1 MPVSMPQFRFPFSK
15 KATPATVPAAPIVE
29 EPATAPT
36 VDTVVETTTPALPS
50 VDDSTPRSHRR
61 EKSTGSLSIMTR
73 RTSREEDTN
82 TYKLSTVNDS
92 GIYLPPSPVE
102 KKSFW
107 GKKETTN
114 GSPVEAPDTQD
125 IGFAITRE
133 SFDSYR
139 RSFDISARMQVSDSQ
154 RASMQSSRS
163 SFDALGWGRPSFEA
177 PNRLPSIDVSESA
190 SEEDEA
196 EFRDVDLN
204 DQPKKRGFLGRFV
217 PGQTTQP
224 ALPAVR
230 PFHTHT
236 PRAASVGEEDL
247 KGRGRSATAVW
258 RREHNKDA
266 EELSAMVKGS
276 NHLISV

>member
-1 MPVSMPQFRFPFSK
+1 MPVSMPQFRFPFTK
-15 KATPATVPAAPIVE
+15 KAQTSTPIVE
-29 EPATAPT
+29 ESAPAVATAVATAVP
-36 VDTVVETTTPALPS
+36 DTSS

-73 RTSREEDTN
+73 RSREEDNN

-92 GIYLPPSPVE
+92 GIYLPPSPVD

-107 GKKETTN
+107 GKKESTN
-114 GSPVEAPDTQD
+114 GSPVETPDTQD

-139 RSFDISARMQVSDSQ
+139 RSFDISARTQVSDSQ
-154 RASMQSSRS
+154 RPSMQSSRS
-163 SFDALGWGRPSFEA
+163 SFDALGWGRPSFDA

-190 SEEDEA
+190 SEEDEG

-217 PGQTTQP
+217 PGQATQP
-224 ALPAVR
+224 VQPVR
-230 PFHTHT
+230 PVHV
-236 PRAASVGEEDL
+236 PRTIQVGEEDL
-247 KGRGRSATAVW
+247 KGRSRSATAVW

>member
-15 KATPATVPAAPIVE
+15 KAQPAAVPTAPIVE
-29 EPATAPT
+29 EPTPAPAVAAAVDNTAPT
-36 VDTVVETTTPALPS
+36 TPS

-73 RTSREEDTN
+73 RSREEDTN

-92 GIYLPPSPVE
+92 GIYLPPSPVD
-102 KKSFW
+102 KKAFW
-107 GKKETTN
+107 GKKETPN
-114 GSPVEAPDTQD
+114 GSPAEAPDTQD

-139 RSFDISARMQVSDSQ
+139 RSFDISARTQVSDS
-154 RASMQSSRS
+154 RRPSMQSSRS
-163 SFDALGWGRPSFEA
+163 SLDALGWGRPSFEA

-190 SEEDEA
+190 SEEDEG

-217 PGQTTQP
+217 PGQSAQP
-224 ALPAVR
+224 VQPIR
-230 PFHTHT
+230 PFHTST
-236 PRAASVGEEDL
+236 PRVVQAREEDI
-247 KGRGRSATAVW
+247 KGRGRPSTAVW

>member
-1 MPVSMPQFRFPFSK
+1 MPVSMPQFRFPFTK
-15 KATPATVPAAPIVE
+15 KAQSAAVPAAPIVE
-29 EPATAPT
+29 EPAPAPAPTTTTSTAPT
-36 VDTVVETTTPALPS
+36 TTPS

-73 RTSREEDTN
+73 RSREEDTN

-102 KKSFW
+102 KKGFW
-107 GKKETTN
+107 GKKEHSN

-125 IGFAITRE
+125 IGFGITRA

-139 RSFDISARMQVSDSQ
+139 RSFDISARTQISDSQ
-154 RASMQSSRS
+154 RPSMQSSRS
-163 SFDALGWGRPSFEA
+163 SFDALGWGRPSFDA

-190 SEEDEA
+190 SEEDEG

-217 PGQTTQP
+217 PGTTTAPVPTQP
-224 ALPAVR
+224 I
-230 PFHTHT
+230 HT
-236 PRAASVGEEDL
+236 PRAVQAGDDDT
-247 KGRGRSATAVW
+247 KGRHRSATAVW

>member
-15 KATPATVPAAPIVE
+15 RAQAAAVPAAPIVE
-29 EPATAPT
+29 EPTPAAAAT
-36 VDTVVETTTPALPS
+36 VDTTPPTVS

-73 RTSREEDTN
+73 RSREEDTN

-102 KKSFW
+102 KKAFW
-107 GKKETTN
+107 GRKEAPT

-139 RSFDISARMQVSDSQ
+139 RSFDISARTQISDSQ
-154 RASMQSSRS
+154 RPSMQSSRS
-163 SFDALGWGRPSFEA
+163 SFDALGWGRPSFDA

-190 SEEDEA
+190 SEEDDG

-217 PGQTTQP
+217 PGQSTQP
-224 ALPAVR
+224 TQPIR
-230 PFHTHT
+230 PFHTNT
-236 PRAASVGEEDL
+236 PRAVQAGEEDV